1 MNISE
6 VMPNGNVR
14 VVIPIQLRKTGRGRV
29 IVRRENTQAVQ
40 SQISLLKSIANG
52 IQWQQWLDDGLFK
65 NVQES
70 TPESTAFWVSKVG
83 WGDGM

>member
-29 IVRRENTQAVQ
+29 IVLR
-40 SQISLLKSIANG
+40 
-52 IQWQQWLDDGLFK
+52 
-65 NVQES
+65 
-70 TPESTAFWVSKVG
+70 
-83 WGDGM
+83 